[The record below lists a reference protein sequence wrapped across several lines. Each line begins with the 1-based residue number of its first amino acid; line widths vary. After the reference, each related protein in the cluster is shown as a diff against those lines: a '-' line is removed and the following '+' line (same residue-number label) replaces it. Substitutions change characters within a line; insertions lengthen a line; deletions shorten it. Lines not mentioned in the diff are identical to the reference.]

1 MEGYAE
7 GWGLSH
13 SLSTTLNYLKKQPSF
28 FQKKASKNLQKP
40 LRHALKKN

>member
-13 SLSTTLNYLKKQPSF
+13 SLSTTLNYLKKQPIF
-28 FQKKASKNLQKP
+28 FKKKQAKTCKNL
-40 LRHALKKN
+40 